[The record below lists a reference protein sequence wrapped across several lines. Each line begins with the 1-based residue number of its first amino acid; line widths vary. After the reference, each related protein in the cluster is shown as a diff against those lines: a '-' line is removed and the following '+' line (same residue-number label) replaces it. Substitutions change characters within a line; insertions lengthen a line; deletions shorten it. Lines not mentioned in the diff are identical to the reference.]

1 MPFYSRSAYGRNP
14 HAGVNRNNASA
25 RGWGSGWSSCQSRK
39 QVKVSKGGVTVFV
52 RREIAPLVAY
62 LLDATERLGY
72 DVLKG
77 QTWGFACRPIRGTR
91 VASNHSWGLA
101 VDINSLSNPMQST
114 FKSNI
119 PPRVVSMWEGAG
131 FYWGGRYERR
141 PDAMHFEYIKRPADV
156 EVSLSRARADFGRVS
171 RGSSARPKAPVPTPS
186 TPTGP
191 GVRGPYPLPSGH
203 MFGPNPRRRAT
214 WHDGTNYIDTSAAS
228 RFKASDVT
236 AIRSIQRE
244 AGVRDDGV
252 YGRATTD
259 AVRQYQSRLRGHA
272 THPVKLAIDGVVG
285 PETWAAMT
293 RRGRA

>member
-1 MPFYSRSAYGRNP
+1 VPFYSPSAYGSNP

-25 RGWGSGWSSCQSRK
+25 RGWGPGWSSCQSRK

-72 DVLKG
+72 DILTG

-101 VDINSLSNPMQST
+101 VDVNSLSNPMQST

-119 PPRVVSMWEGAG
+119 PPRVVAMWESAG
-131 FYWGGRYERR
+131 FYWGGRYQRR

-156 EVSLSRARADFGRVS
+156 GVSLSRAQAYFGRVS
-171 RGSSARPKAPVPTPS
+171 RGSSARMAPPVP
-186 TPTGP
+186 GP
-191 GVRGPYPLPSGH
+191 GVRGAYPLPTGH

-214 WHDGTNYIDTSAAS
+214 WHDGSKYIDASAAS
-228 RFKASDVT
+228 RFKAGDVT

-244 AGVRDDGV
+244 VGARDDGV
-252 YGRATTD
+252 YGEATTA
-259 AVRQYQSRLRGHA
+259 AVKQYQSRLRGHA
-272 THPVKLAIDGVVG
+272 THPVNLAVDGVVG
-285 PETWAAMT
+285 PQTWAAMT